1 MLDFDVII
9 IQMSDEIF
17 NATRF
22 SFMIIDVQFWRFSFT
37 HIEMR
42 NKRKFM
48 CQ

>member
-22 SFMIIDVQFWRFSFT
+22 SFMIIDVQYILAEIFICAHF
-37 HIEMR
+37 E
-42 NKRKFM
+42 KFM